1 MACGPVD
8 RRADRA
14 EPARAGPGRPGPS
27 KARTGRPVRTSPC
40 GLGPPRAGLFTVGP
54 PGWKKILNFKNECI
68 DTQVVCLKFI
78 YVFNYLRE
86 VISDFSEF

>member
-14 EPARAGPGRPGPS
+14 EPARAGPGQEKPAPVRARPAAGR
-27 KARTGRPVRTSPC
+27 AFHGRP
-40 GLGPPRAGLFTVGP
+40 AGL
-54 PGWKKILNFKNECI
+54 KKNTKFKNECI

-78 YVFNYLRE
+78 YVFYYLRE

>member
-8 RRADRA
+8 RRANQA
-14 EPARAGPGRPGPS
+14 EPARAKKSPHGP
-27 KARTGRPVRTSPC
+27 ARTGSARR
-40 GLGPPRAGLFTVGP
+40 GPGFSRLGP

-78 YVFNYLRE
+78 YVFYYLRE
-86 VISDFSEF
+86 VISDFSEFWFQVR